1 MFFSKPRH
9 FLTLLLIAVLAF
21 SFILPGYA
29 SPLEQKIKETQ
40 QKLGRVEQNLKDRG
54 QKLAEYRSEEKNLE
68 ADLANLE
75 SSLQALQQEL
85 NRLDN
90 DIQGLEESIRITEQ
104 ELAEAEEQ
112 IEIRD
117 AFLKK
122 RLRAI
127 YEKGETGYLEV
138 LFEVSSFAEFL
149 TQLNDL
155 KLIAENDLTL
165 LEEAFAEK
173 MAIQE
178 AKEKLEGEKGRLLDL
193 KAERI
198 KSREELRRQQAAREE
213 LLGMVQE
220 NIEAQEK
227 AIRELEQ
234 EANKIEALVRQ
245 LQAERQP
252 QTANFTPSGKLLWPL
267 AEYGTSWITSGY
279 GTRVS
284 PITRR
289 AGEFHGGVDI
299 GIPRSRWPG
308 SRNYNGN
315 PVYIR
320 AAQDGVVIYAGLNGS
335 LSYGYGRL
343 VIIAHGKTQG
353 KDLTTLYAHC
363 HTLLVAPGQQV
374 SRGQNIALV
383 GSTGSSTGPHVH
395 FEVRLDG
402 ARQNPMGYF

>member
-1 MFFSKPRH
+1 
-9 FLTLLLIAVLAF
+9 
-21 SFILPGYA
+21 
-29 SPLEQKIKETQ
+29 
-40 QKLGRVEQNLKDRG
+40 
-54 QKLAEYRSEEKNLE
+54 
-68 ADLANLE
+68 
-75 SSLQALQQEL
+75 
-85 NRLDN
+85 
-90 DIQGLEESIRITEQ
+90 
-104 ELAEAEEQ
+104 
-112 IEIRD
+112 
-117 AFLKK
+117 
-122 RLRAI
+122 
-127 YEKGETGYLEV
+127 
-138 LFEVSSFAEFL
+138 
-149 TQLNDL
+149 
-155 KLIAENDLTL
+155 
-165 LEEAFAEK
+165 
-173 MAIQE
+173 
-178 AKEKLEGEKGRLLDL
+178 
-193 KAERI
+193 
-198 KSREELRRQQAAREE
+198 
-213 LLGMVQE
+213 
-220 NIEAQEK
+220 
-227 AIRELEQ
+227 
-234 EANKIEALVRQ
+234 
-245 LQAERQP
+245 
-252 QTANFTPSGKLLWPL
+252 L